1 MSIDSCGTSCWC
13 DYLEIQNGFIPIG
26 APSGRMCGYLM
37 GSATFFSFKESL
49 KLLFASNYYRRSTG
63 FKSTYTQV
71 SFSGK

>member
-1 MSIDSCGTSCWC
+1 MSIDLCGTSCWC
-13 DYLEIQNGFIPIG
+13 DYLEIQNGSIPIG